1 MYKVMMIDDDMPVLK
16 YLQELIDW
24 RALGFEVCASTFSS
38 VKALQLFEEHK
49 PDLIITDIGIPQING
64 IQLAERFKKAQPDVG
79 VIFLTCHE
87 DFHYAKQAIAL
98 EAEQYLI
105 KDELTAETLE
115 ASIRKYVKKMSAIR
129 DIKDSSSTRNTVQRN
144 MIMLKQSFVERITK
158 VKAADTLKEYAKEL
172 NMDWKHPH
180 FMVAVASINYTA
192 FAHRY
197 TYKDSNLLEHAVLN
211 IAENICLEHNAYSAL
226 IDKDS
231 NLLLVYNFYNKMGG
245 NPIAVFERFLE
256 DLHEKVKQYLSLELS
271 YDLTKTVHE
280 LTAMGEWYV
289 KLLRERHNR
298 FYERE
303 MLFRVT
309 DRVSEVHWSLTGA
322 DLMHSLE
329 ESFLSVYK
337 QGNLTEILAELS
349 RVKSNAVQWRVN
361 PDVLKTT
368 LMRWLRMVWKD
379 NPLQDDFE
387 RCALK
392 ITTIDPFFELISLAV
407 EAVHETHAVSNP
419 SYAVGHAFS
428 ESIANK
434 HPRLQEIERYIME
447 HLSEN
452 ISSVTISNVLHLNPS
467 YFSRYFK
474 RLKGENFT
482 DYVHSLKMRIAAKVL
497 LESDETIEY
506 IGHSLGYSDRTYF
519 SKVFKKY
526 NGMSPNEYKHQGAS
540 RN

>member
-16 YLQELIDW
+16 YLQNLIDW

-49 PDLIITDIGIPQING
+49 PDLVITDIGIPQING

-129 DIKDSSSTRNTVQRN
+129 DIKGSSSTRNTVQRN

-158 VKAADTLKEYAKEL
+158 VNAADTLKEYAKEL

-180 FMVAVASINYTA
+180 YMIAIASINYTA

-197 TYKDSNLLEHAVLN
+197 TYKDTTLLEHAVLN
-211 IAENICLEHNAYSAL
+211 IAENVCLEHSEYSAL
-226 IDKDS
+226 IDKNS

-256 DLHEKVKQYLSLELS
+256 DLYERVKHYLSLELS
-271 YDLTKTVHE
+271 YELTKTVHE
-280 LTAMGEWYV
+280 LPAMGEWYA

-309 DRVSEVHWSLTGA
+309 DRVSEVQWSLTGA
-322 DLMHSLE
+322 DLMLSLE
-329 ESFLSVYK
+329 ESFISVYK
-337 QGNLTEILAELS
+337 QGDLTEILAELS

-361 PDVLKTT
+361 PDVLKAT
-368 LMRWLRMVWKD
+368 LMRWLRIVWKES
-379 NPLQDDFE
+379 PLQDDFE

-392 ITTIDPFFELISLAV
+392 ITTLDQFFELIKLAV
-407 EAVHETHAVSNP
+407 ETIHETLAASNP
-419 SYAVGHAFS
+419 GYAVGHGFS
-428 ESIANK
+428 GSLANK

-526 NGMSPNEYKHQGAS
+526 NGMSPNEYKQQAPRS
-540 RN
+540 